1 MKILALFPL
10 LGAAACVSPGDADRP
25 VPVMVVAY
33 HDLQLQTGEGQTE
46 LAMRVARSA
55 ADFCKSYDPQDKRMI
70 FDVRLASAQN
80 CPGAARLMLLQRMPN
95 RVRRA
100 YHAVRSGK

>member
-10 LGAAACVSPGDADRP
+10 LGAAACVSPGYVDRP
-25 VPVMVVAY
+25 VPVMAVAY
-33 HDLQLQTGEGQTE
+33 HDLQLQTGKGRTE
-46 LAMRVARSA
+46 LAMRVAQSA
-55 ADFCKSYDPQDKRMI
+55 ADFCQSYDPQDQRMI
-70 FDVRLASAQN
+70 FDVRLASARN

-100 YHAVRSGK
+100 YHAARNGK